1 MLKQVSV
8 VELVVIQLV
17 LWVAKF
23 LDKVVELV
31 MMIINVGMLIV
42 KYFFYIQEL
51 NKLGFQIFRCS
62 ELPFDFDALRESL
75 PSRCDLGESVCQGTC
90 NAIGRKTGKCVGGA
104 EVCFIVFNNFTLFE
118 YQSISH
124 ISGL

>member
-104 EVCFIVFNNFTLFE
+104 EVCFVKFVL
-118 YQSISH
+118 
-124 ISGL
+124 LKV